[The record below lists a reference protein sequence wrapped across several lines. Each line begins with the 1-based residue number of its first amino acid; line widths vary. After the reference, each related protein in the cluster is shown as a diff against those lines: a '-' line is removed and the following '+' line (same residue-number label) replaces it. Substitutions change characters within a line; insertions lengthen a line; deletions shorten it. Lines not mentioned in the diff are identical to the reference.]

1 MDLILSTNVS
11 VKVKTIQENINANYK
26 EPHSATIKSSYMY
39 GLILEMDRA
48 FHFHNCECDVKRENA

>member
-26 EPHSATIKSSYMY
+26 EPNSATIKRSYMY
-39 GLILEMDRA
+39 GLILEMDRS
-48 FHFHNCECDVKRENA
+48 FHFHNGDVKSENA

>member
-26 EPHSATIKSSYMY
+26 EPNSATIKSSYMY
-39 GLILEMDRA
+39 GLILEMDRT
-48 FHFHNCECDVKRENA
+48 FHVHKCDAKSESA